1 MSRELDPYEPRDEHR
16 ANLDR
21 AGMLPPNLERREAEF
36 YVQSADRGRR
46 WSDAKEPDW
55 DDIRDRRDDV

>member
-1 MSRELDPYEPRDEHR
+1 MSDPYSWDEHR

-21 AGMLPPNLERREAEF
+21 AGMLPLNLERREEGAF
-36 YVQSADRGRR
+36 YIASQDRWRR